1 MIGQTISHYTIN
13 AKLGAGGMGEV
24 YLAEDGKLGRQVALK
39 FLPDALWHEGEAQ
52 QRLVRE
58 AKAASQLDHP
68 NIVTIHGLEEHE
80 GRPYIIM
87 ARVRGA
93 PLNEYCTARPRTA
106 DELTELARQMADA
119 LHHAHEHG
127 VIHRDLKPSN
137 VLVDDGGRVRVL
149 DFGIAS
155 LRGAARLTQTGST
168 VGTLAYS
175 APELARGQEA
185 TPTADVYSLG
195 VVMYQMLTGRLP
207 FDADHEA
214 ALLYSILNEPPIPFA
229 KLKVDVPEELQTI
242 VMKCLEKS
250 PEDRFE
256 SCGDVAGELRRIR
269 PGDGNGSSQT
279 ALDEK
284 PSIAVLPFAN
294 MSNDPDNEYFS
305 DGLTEELL
313 NVLAKNPGLKVTG
326 RTSSFSFKG
335 KLEDLR
341 GIGQKLGVEH
351 LLEGSVRK
359 AGNRVRITTQ
369 LVKASDGFHLWSETY
384 DRVIEDIFAVQDEIA
399 SAVSEAMHVTLLGHP
414 TPKPKPAANPDVL
427 KLVLQAN
434 QLLSQITRESVAKSI
449 DLFSRAIALDPND
462 ARAWAGLSLA
472 YGTQMGY
479 GFVDSM
485 DGLTAA
491 REAAERA
498 LSLDE
503 TLPEV
508 HNTIG
513 WMNFAYIYDWERAG
527 RSFQRALELA
537 PSDGRMFNGL
547 AVWNATMG
555 NFDEALRLARDG
567 TTLDPLNPSAHLYH
581 GRAAMSARRYDEAW
595 QAYEKALEL
604 SPGMTTAYGVRSA
617 ILSLQGRY
625 NEALTESLKEQVTG
639 YRTCTQ
645 AIIYYHLGRQDDSD
659 RALAALMAEGSQWGV
674 QIAMAHAQRNEPDQ
688 AFEWLERAYELRDAG
703 ISILPTTPALEPLHD
718 DPRWKQLLKKVG
730 LPFVPAPPVN

>member
-1 MIGQTISHYTIN
+1 MIGQTVSHYSIT

-24 YLAEDGKLGRQVALK
+24 YLAEDGKLGRKVALK

-87 ARVRGA
+87 ARVRGV
-93 PLNEYCTARPRTA
+93 PLNEYCTARARTV
-106 DELTELARQMADA
+106 DELTDLAQQMADA

-229 KLKVDVPEELQTI
+229 KLKVDIPEQLQAI
-242 VMKCLEKS
+242 VMKCLEKM
-250 PEDRFE
+250 PEDRYGN
-256 SCGDVAGELRRIR
+256 CGEVAGELRRIR
-269 PGDGNGSSQT
+269 PGGNGSSQA

-294 MSNDPDNEYFS
+294 MSNDPENEYFS

-326 RTSSFSFKG
+326 RTSSFAFKG

-341 GIGQKLGVEH
+341 GIGQKLGVKH
-351 LLEGSVRK
+351 LLEGSVRR
-359 AGNRVRITTQ
+359 AGSRVRITTQ

-399 SAVSEAMHVTLLGHP
+399 SAVSEAMHVTLLGRP

-434 QLLSQITRESVAKSI
+434 QLLAQVTKESVARSI
-449 DLFSRAIALDPND
+449 DLYGRAIALDPND
-462 ARAWAGLSLA
+462 ARAWAGLALA

-479 GFVDSM
+479 GFVEST
-485 DGLTAA
+485 DGLTVAQ
-491 REAAERA
+491 EAAERA

-513 WMNFAYIYDWERAG
+513 WMSFAYTYDWERAG
-527 RSFQRALELA
+527 RSFRRALELA

-567 TTLDPLNPSAHLYH
+567 ATLDPLNPSAHLYH
-581 GRAAMSARRYDEAW
+581 GRVALAARRYNESWEA
-595 QAYEKALEL
+595 YGKALEL
-604 SPGMTTAYGVRSA
+604 SPDITTAHSVRAA
-617 ILSLQGRY
+617 ILSLQGQHDV
-625 NEALTESLKEQVTG
+625 ALTESHEEKVTG
-639 YRTCTQ
+639 YRACTQ
-645 AIIYYHLGRQDDSD
+645 AIVCYHLGRHDESD
-659 RALAALMAEGSQWGV
+659 RALATLKAEGPQWGV

-688 AFEWLERAYELRDAG
+688 AFEWLERSYELRDGG
-703 ISILPTTPALEPLHD
+703 ISVVPTNPALEPLYD
-718 DPRWKQLLKKVG
+718 DPRWKQFLTKVD
-730 LPFVPAPPVN
+730 LPFVPAPPVT